1 MSTSVS
7 DRDHL
12 IIAAL
17 GLSAIGGLYLDGWA
31 HTNRPGLETFFTPWH
46 AVLYSGFILTAAWVV
61 LLAVRLGGLAAGPRG
76 WWAALPKAY
85 RAGVVGVSVFAAGGA
100 GDMLWHTLFGVEVG
114 VDALL
119 SPTHLIL
126 LIGGMLLFSSPS
138 VAAARDFSGR
148 WTAVAAMALSSA
160 AVGAAAA
167 FFLSYLEVF
176 RHPRASEFYVA
187 NGSNEV
193 SAILGFGGYLANTA
207 AIVVAVLL
215 LRRFLDRPPL
225 GVLTTVTAAVAIGG
239 AAFSEFAFPTPVVG
253 AIAGAVVAEALLV
266 LVPWPWDRWLVLGAL
281 GPIAIWSGQLIGVE
295 LSVGIGWTVELWA
308 GVVALCGLA
317 GLSLAMLTRP
327 RESAASP
334 NQTPDELPEATATL
348 VG

>member
-1 MSTSVS
+1 MSTSIS

-17 GLSAIGGLYLDGWA
+17 SLTTIGGLYLDGWA

-46 AVLYSGFILTAAWVV
+46 AVLYSGFLATAAWVV
-61 LLAVRLGGLAAGPRG
+61 LLAVRLGGLSAGPQG

-85 RAGVVGVSVFAAGGA
+85 RVGVVGVAIFAAGGA

-119 SPTHLIL
+119 SPTHLVL
-126 LIGGMLLFSSPS
+126 LVGGMLLFSSAS

-148 WTAVAAMALSSA
+148 WPAVAAIAVSSA

-176 RHPRASEFYVA
+176 RHPRAAELYVA
-187 NGSNEV
+187 NSGNEV
-193 SAILGFGGYLANTA
+193 SAVLGFGGYLANTA
-207 AIVVAVLL
+207 AILVAVLL
-215 LRRFLDRPPL
+215 LRRLRDRPPL

-239 AAFSEFAFPTPVVG
+239 GAFSEFAFPTPIVA
-253 AIAGAVVAEALLV
+253 AIAGAAVAEVLLV
-266 LVPWPWDRWLVLGAL
+266 LVAWPWDRWLVLGAL
-281 GPIAIWSGQLIGVE
+281 GPVAIWAGQLIGVE
-295 LSVGIGWTVELWA
+295 MSVGIGWTVELWA

-317 GLSLAMLTRP
+317 GLSLALLTRP
-327 RESAASP
+327 REYAESAI
-334 NQTPDELPEATATL
+334 QTPDKRPEATL

>member
-17 GLSAIGGLYLDGWA
+17 SLTTIGGLHLDGWA

-46 AVLYSGFILTAAWVV
+46 AVLYSGFALTAAWVIV
-61 LLAVRLGGLAAGPRG
+61 LAIRLGGRAAGPQG

-85 RAGVVGVSVFAAGGA
+85 RAGVVGVAVFLAGGA
-100 GDMLWHTLFGVEVG
+100 GDMLWHTLFGVETG

-119 SPTHLIL
+119 SPTHLVL
-126 LIGGMLLFSSPS
+126 LVGGMLLFSSPS

-148 WTAVAAMALSSA
+148 WPAVAAIALSSA
-160 AVGAAAA
+160 SVGAAAS
-167 FFLSYLEVF
+167 FFLSYLQVF
-176 RHPRASEFYVA
+176 RYPRAAEPYVP
-187 NGSNEV
+187 NSDNELG
-193 SAILGFGGYLANTA
+193 AILGFGGYLANTA
-207 AIVVAVLL
+207 AILVAVLL
-215 LRRFLDRPPL
+215 LRRFLDRPPV
-225 GVLTTVTAAVAIGG
+225 GVLTAVTAAVAVGG
-239 AAFSEFAFPTPVVG
+239 AAFSEFAFPAPILDAVL
-253 AIAGAVVAEALLV
+253 GAVVAEALLV

-281 GPIAIWSGQLIGVE
+281 APVAIWSGQLVGVE
-295 LSVGIGWTVELWA
+295 AGVGIGWSVELWA

-327 RESAASP
+327 REVAGQAQQPKS
-334 NQTPDELPEATATL
+334 QRPEATL